1 MEALETLRAALPDA
15 ARDIRLNIQS
25 VLKDG
30 ALSEPQR
37 WARASWRTPA
47 RPLRSWR

>member
-1 MEALETLRAALPDA
+1 MEALETLRTALPDA

-30 ALSEPQR
+30 VLSEPQR
-37 WARASWRTPA
+37 WGGGGGLGHR
-47 RPLRSWR
+47 RP